1 VAVRDVGV
9 NGAVLSA
16 VSLLITAAVTAFLTG
31 RDKGTQTRLEQ
42 RDKDLTEQRTEID
55 LLKKERDEDRA
66 RFEAAIAE
74 LRTDNYGKDRWIE
87 QLARQ
92 VRALRLGII
101 ALGGDPDMLVR
112 QEEDAAHDALI
123 PPSPPRPS
131 IEKGR
136 P

>member
-1 VAVRDVGV
+1 V

-42 RDKDLTEQRTEID
+42 RDKDLTEQRAEID

-74 LRTDNYGKDRWIE
+74 FRTGNYGKDRWIE
-87 QLARQ
+87 QFARQ